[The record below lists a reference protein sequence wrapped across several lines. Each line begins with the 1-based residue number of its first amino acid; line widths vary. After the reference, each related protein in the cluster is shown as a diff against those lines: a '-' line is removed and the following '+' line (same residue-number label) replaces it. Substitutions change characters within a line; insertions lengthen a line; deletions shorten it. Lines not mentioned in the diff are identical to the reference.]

1 MKRKLILVV
10 LVLIL
15 AIFLSGCNGGGVPT
29 APNQAPTASF
39 TATPTSGVAP
49 LGVAFNASN
58 SSDSDG
64 SITSYAWDFK
74 DGSTGNGQSINHTF
88 SSIGSY
94 NVLLTVTDNEGA
106 SDSTT
111 KTINVTETPNQSPT
125 ASFTANPTSGVAPLG
140 VAFNASNSSDSDGS
154 ITSYAWDFKDGS
166 TGNGQ
171 SINHTFSSIGSYN
184 VELTITDNK
193 GATGLDTKTIIVTT
207 PEPTPET
214 IFPSREEAME
224 IIKANAYD
232 YWGDDYVMV
241 QWEIDRQTE
250 AYDWLVK
257 QTEYPNI
264 MSNAYDYWGD
274 DYVMVQWEY
283 ERQVEAYEGLQ

>member
-1 MKRKLILVV
+1 MKRKYYFVILF
-10 LVLIL
+10 LVL
-15 AIFLSGCNGGGVPT
+15 AIFLSGCSGGGTTPPITTNQSPT
-29 APNQAPTASF
+29 AFF
-39 TATPTSGVAP
+39 TISPISGVAP
-49 LGVAFNASN
+49 LEVSFDASY
-58 SSDSDG
+58 SSDPDG
-64 SITSYAWDFK
+64 TIVSYAWDFK
-74 DGSTGNGQSINHTF
+74 DGYTGNRVTVNHTF
-88 SSIGSY
+88 SSM
-94 NVLLTVTDNEGA
+94 
-106 SDSTT
+106 
-111 KTINVTETPNQSPT
+111 
-125 ASFTANPTSGVAPLG
+125 
-140 VAFNASNSSDSDGS
+140 
-154 ITSYAWDFKDGS
+154 
-166 TGNGQ
+166 
-171 SINHTFSSIGSYN
+171 GSYN
-184 VELTITDNK
+184 VELTVTDNK
-193 GATGLDTKTIIVTT
+193 GATDLDTKTIIVTT
-207 PEPTPET
+207 PEPTPEPVPEPIPET

>member
-1 MKRKLILVV
+1 MKRKFFLVD
-10 LVLIL
+10 LVLLIT
-15 AIFLSGCNGGGVPT
+15 IFLVGCSGNGGPI
-29 APNQAPTASF
+29 PPINQ
-39 TATPTSGVAP
+39 
-49 LGVAFNASN
+49 
-58 SSDSDG
+58 
-64 SITSYAWDFK
+64 
-74 DGSTGNGQSINHTF
+74 
-88 SSIGSY
+88 
-94 NVLLTVTDNEGA
+94 
-106 SDSTT
+106 
-111 KTINVTETPNQSPT
+111 NQSPI
-125 ASFTANPTSGVAPLG
+125 ASFTANPTSGVAPLE
-140 VAFNASNSSDSDGS
+140 VSFNGSNSSDSDGS
-154 ITSYAWDFKDGS
+154 IVSYAWDFKDGY
-166 TGNGQ
+166 TGNGVTV
-171 SINHTFSSIGSYN
+171 NHTFSSAGSYN
-184 VELTITDNK
+184 VGLTITDNK
-193 GATGLDTKTIIVTT
+193 GATDLDTKTIIVTT
-207 PEPTPET
+207 PEPTPEPVPEPIPET

>member
-1 MKRKLILVV
+1 MKRKLFFVCLV
-10 LVLIL
+10 LVITM
-15 AIFLSGCNGGGVPT
+15 FLVGCGGSGIPT
-29 APNQAPTASF
+29 TPPVTSNQSPIASF
-39 TATPTSGVAP
+39 TATSTSGVAP
-49 LGVAFNASN
+49 LEVSFNASS

-64 SITSYAWDFK
+64 SIVSYAWDFK
-74 DGSTGNGQSINHTF
+74 DGDIGNGEAINHTF

-94 NVLLTVTDNEGA
+94 NVLLTVTDDEGA
-106 SDSTT
+106 
-111 KTINVTETPNQSPT
+111 
-125 ASFTANPTSGVAPLG
+125 
-140 VAFNASNSSDSDGS
+140 
-154 ITSYAWDFKDGS
+154 
-166 TGNGQ
+166 
-171 SINHTFSSIGSYN
+171 
-184 VELTITDNK
+184 TD
-193 GATGLDTKTIIVTT
+193 LDIKAIIVTT

-224 IIKANAYD
+224 TIKANAYD
-232 YWGDDYVMV
+232 YWGDDYIMV

-274 DYVMVQWEY
+274 DYCMVKWEY

>member
-1 MKRKLILVV
+1 MKRKMIFIILFLTLAMS
-10 LVLIL
+10 LV
-15 AIFLSGCNGGGVPT
+15 GCSDGGGTTPPITTNQSPT
-29 APNQAPTASF
+29 AFF
-39 TATPTSGVAP
+39 TIIPISGVAP
-49 LGVAFNASN
+49 LEVSFDASY
-58 SSDSDG
+58 SSDPDG
-64 SITSYAWDFK
+64 TIVSYAWDFK
-74 DGSTGNGQSINHTF
+74 DGNTGTGQSINHTF
-88 SSIGSY
+88 SSAGSY
-94 NVLLTVTDNEGA
+94 NVLLTVTDDEGA
-106 SDSTT
+106 SD
-111 KTINVTETPNQSPT
+111 
-125 ASFTANPTSGVAPLG
+125 
-140 VAFNASNSSDSDGS
+140 
-154 ITSYAWDFKDGS
+154 
-166 TGNGQ
+166 
-171 SINHTFSSIGSYN
+171 
-184 VELTITDNK
+184 
-193 GATGLDTKTIIVTT
+193 LDTKTIIVTT

-283 ERQVEAYEGLQ
+283 ERQVEAYEGL